1 MPIAFDLSVRH
12 QVVAANAHYYKTP
25 TDERYIDRTLQYH
38 DLIYL
43 VDGGWNIAETGEAYP
58 LGRDDVLLLAAGR
71 QHYTRLPCQAE
82 TRTFCIHVTCERGDN
97 AENAAAVILPTLLHM
112 QSAPKLK
119 TYFEEIVQTF
129 WLDSPFKATRM
140 SALFD
145 LLLLELERENRR
157 LSMQKSDLAA
167 RAIEIITATPHQR
180 FQAKE
185 VAQML
190 YVSTKTL
197 DNAMHRKVGMPFYAY
212 EKDRKLEM
220 VASQLEMEPD
230 LRLREIATAFGFHDE
245 FHMSKAFKQKYG
257 VSPLNYR
264 KRLRMEAERSCA
276 EIDKKQP

>member
-43 VDGGWNIAETGEAYP
+43 VDGGWNIVETSEAYP

-71 QHYTRLPCQAE
+71 HHYTRLPCQAE
-82 TRTFCIHVTCERGDN
+82 TRTFCIHVMCERGDN
-97 AENAAAVILPTLLHM
+97 AENAATMILPTLLHM

-129 WLDSPFKATRM
+129 WLDGPFKATRM

-230 LRLREIATAFGFHDE
+230 PRLREIATAFGFHDE